1 MELRLRRTEED
12 IDAEQ
17 CFEEHQDME
26 KWGTRDVPTYACISV
41 CQLSCLYFH
50 MATQPYITAPYFSA
64 CLPIYPW
71 SRTDTLNSHLLL
83 YQFAHLAIQSCGCIL
98 YTTHLLTHVAL

>member
-1 MELRLRRTEED
+1 MGHTGCAHIRLHQCLPAEL
-12 IDAEQ
+12 
-17 CFEEHQDME
+17 
-26 KWGTRDVPTYACISV
+26 SV
-41 CQLSCLYFH
+41 F
-50 MATQPYITAPYFSA
+50 PYGHTAIYYTAPYFSA

-83 YQFAHLAIQSCGCIL
+83 YQFAHLAIQSCGHIL